1 MLSDDTTSAAPLNAG
16 QRAQLERYLD
26 NLRQWNRRVRLVGT
40 DDPETLWREH
50 VEDSLSLLVVHRW
63 RGDESLVDIGSGAG
77 FPALPLKIVHPA
89 LRVTL
94 VEADRKKAGF
104 LQHTAGVLGLT
115 GVEVVARR
123 AEDVARAAEHRER
136 YHLATSRATAAP
148 AVVLEYALPFLRI
161 GGVLLAQVGA
171 IAREPLAPV
180 AARLGGGEP
189 ALLPAGR
196 PGRFVLRV
204 VKQATTPPDYPRR
217 VGVARRRRLG

>member
-1 MLSDDTTSAAPLNAG
+1 
-16 QRAQLERYLD
+16 
-26 NLRQWNRRVRLVGT
+26 LVG
-40 DDPETLWREH
+40 DDDLETLWREH
-50 VEDSLSLLVVHRW
+50 VEDSLSLLVAHRW

-77 FPALPLKIVHPA
+77 FPALPLKIVHAA

-123 AEDVARAAEHRER
+123 AEEVARAAEHREH
-136 YHLATSRATAAP
+136 YDLATSRAAAAP

-180 AARLGGGEP
+180 SARLGGGEP

-204 VKQATTPPDYPRR
+204 VKQAATPPGYPRR
-217 VGVARRRRLG
+217 VGVARRRPLG